1 MNTCARFLLLVLC
14 GIAVFSGCRQT
25 PDQPTAA
32 ARAAAITDLT
42 INDIGRP
49 IVVVAK
55 TPIEAVHVGSPPP
68 PGLITTKGD
77 FTVYTGQLSQIVEGG
92 IRIRAPFPQN
102 PDAYKSVG
110 IMAKDIQSIEFTD

>member
-1 MNTCARFLLLVLC
+1 MNTCARFLLVVLYS
-14 GIAVFSGCRQT
+14 IAVFSGCRKT

-55 TPIEAVHVGSPPP
+55 TPIEVVHIGSPPP